1 VPAKRRVARIARR
14 LPPLGLV
21 PPALVA
27 LRPGALALSVP
38 AVEIQNTYTRTEVAM
53 YGVDQATEVHI
64 PVVSV
69 VF

>member
-1 VPAKRRVARIARR
+1 MKRRVARRERR
-14 LPPLGLV
+14 LPPLTLM

-27 LRPGALALSVP
+27 LRPGALALGVP